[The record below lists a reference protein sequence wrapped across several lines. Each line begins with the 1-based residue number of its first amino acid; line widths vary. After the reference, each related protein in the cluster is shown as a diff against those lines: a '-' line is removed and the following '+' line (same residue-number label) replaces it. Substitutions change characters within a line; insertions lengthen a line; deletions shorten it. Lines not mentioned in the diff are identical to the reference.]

1 MNAKSFYYCE
11 QPRVGKVHSVFAETR
26 QQINIQ
32 RQNTVTIDVY
42 PYISE
47 LWPFKV
53 NCNTQVA
60 DILQK
65 KKKMQLKGLL
75 NGMKSFTLIIICCL
89 YLDPGI

>member
-65 KKKMQLKGLL
+65 KKKNAIERPIKWYEKFYFDHYML
-75 NGMKSFTLIIICCL
+75 SIS
-89 YLDPGI
+89 